1 MVLATRLLELIFL
14 TTELV
19 SFERY

>member
-1 MVLATRLLELIFL
+1 VLATRLLELIFL